1 MANDY
6 QKEVRELVEGL
17 GTWFNRDDPED
28 NYRMTDEL
36 HPYTELFSP
45 IQVNK
50 LRIKNRL
57 VMGPMGNINMAEETG
72 KPSTKMIEYF
82 LERARGGTGL
92 LTTGLVAANFK
103 VDPTVEDVDNV
114 GMLPRFDGHRT
125 VFSGWIN
132 LIKGVHS
139 YGSRFFLQITPGFG
153 RVGNPE
159 CMLKKKKL
167 PVSASWNKNF
177 YIPQLPCRP
186 LTDREC
192 RKIIKG
198 AGQCASDAKA
208 IEIDGVYLHG
218 HEGYLLE
225 QMTNT
230 AFNRRKMGRFSNW
243 QNFGLDIV
251 REIRNRCGDDY
262 PIMYRIDLSLA
273 LNETYGARMMNE
285 KTLKKFR
292 KERSV
297 EMTLDYMKNLV
308 KAGVDMFDV
317 DLGCYDNWWLPHPP
331 MAMPPGCFL
340 EVSRIVKDFFRE
352 NNIIS
357 NAGYPVPV
365 VGVGKLGFPDLAE
378 KALRDKKCDMIMLA
392 RPLLADPNWAN
403 KAYSGRVKE
412 IIPCIGDQEGC
423 LNQLIHGG
431 HPQCAVN
438 PRTAF
443 EHIMLDDEMPAL
455 VKKKVA
461 VVGAGPA
468 GISCALQASVRGH
481 EVVLYEKNSR
491 IGGMLLLGSV
501 PKIKFEIKNYIDNL
515 EERIK
520 IHSEKYSLTV
530 KLNTEVDE
538 KVLKD
543 GEFDAVV
550 TCTGSTPFVP
560 PVEGVNLPQVCQGL
574 DFLEDPSVAINAEKI
589 VVIGGADVGCEIAYM
604 LSLEMGK
611 KDVTVVEMLSH
622 LMQKSCTANRGF
634 IIHNLE
640 KAGVKVMNCTR
651 LKKISEKGVVLEQNI
666 SKTVPDPFVTWTPV
680 LPENIINPFGKKI
693 EMEGREKILDS
704 DLVILCTGARPNR
717 SLFEQCLKN
726 QVAAEVNNI
735 GDSMMNG
742 KVHEATKAG
751 HAVGRNL

>member
-1 MANDY
+1 MAENL
-6 QKEVRELVEGL
+6 QKEVKELIDGL
-17 GTWFNRDDPED
+17 GTWFNKNDPAE
-28 NYRMTDEL
+28 NYRMTGDL
-36 HPYTELFSP
+36 HPYNELFSP

-50 LRIKNRL
+50 TRIKNRL
-57 VMGPMGNINMAEETG
+57 VMGPMGNVDMADEMG

-82 LERARGGTGL
+82 LERAKGGTGL
-92 LTTGLVAANFK
+92 LTTGLVPATFK

-114 GMLPRFDGHRT
+114 GILPRFDGHRT
-125 VFSGWIN
+125 PFSGWIN
-132 LIKGVHS
+132 LAKGVHS
-139 YGSRFFLQITPGFG
+139 YGSKIFLQITPGFG

-167 PVSASWNKNF
+167 PVSASWNRNF

-186 LTDREC
+186 LTDGEC

-198 AGQCASDAKA
+198 AGQCASDARA

-218 HEGYLLE
+218 HEGYLLD
-225 QMTNT
+225 QMTNP
-230 AFNRRKMGRFSNW
+230 AFNRRKLGRFANW
-243 QNFGLDIV
+243 QNFGLDMV
-251 REIRNRCGDDY
+251 KEIRTRCGKDY

-273 LNETYGARMMNE
+273 LNETYGARMLSE
-285 KTLKKFR
+285 KRLKSFR
-292 KERSV
+292 KDRSV
-297 EMTLDYMKNLV
+297 EMTLDFMKNLV
-308 KAGVDMFDV
+308 AAGVDMFDV

-340 EVSRIVKDFFRE
+340 EISRIVKDFFR
-352 NNIIS
+352 NKNIIS

-378 KALRDKKCDMIMLA
+378 KALRDGKCDMVMLA

-403 KAYSGRVKE
+403 KAYAGRVKE

-438 PRTAF
+438 PRTSF
-443 EHIMLDDEMPAL
+443 EHIMLDDRAPAL
-455 VKKKVA
+455 NKKKVA

-468 GISCALQASVRGH
+468 GVSCALQASLRGH
-481 EVVLYEKNSR
+481 EVVLYDKNPR
-491 IGGMLLLGSV
+491 IGGMLLVGSV
-501 PKIKFEIKNYIDNL
+501 PKIKFEIRNYIEHL
-515 EERIK
+515 EEVLHIQ
-520 IHSEKYSLTV
+520 SEKSSLTV
-530 KLNTEVDE
+530 KLDTDVNEE
-538 KVLKD
+538 MLKAD
-543 GEFDAVV
+543 GFDSIV
-550 TCTGSTPFVP
+550 TCTGSTPLLP
-560 PVEGVNLPQVCQGL
+560 PVEGIDLPHVYQGIDIL
-574 DFLEDPSVAINAEKI
+574 KNPSLAADAEKI
-589 VVIGGADVGCEIAYM
+589 VIVGGADVGCEIAYM

-611 KDVTVVEMLSH
+611 KDITIVEMLGH

-651 LKKISEKGVVLEQNI
+651 LKKLSDKNVILDQNV

-680 LPENIINPFGKKI
+680 LPENIINPFAADIKADTH
-693 EMEGREKILDS
+693 EKILS
-704 DLVILCTGARPNR
+704 ADLVIVCTGARPNQT
-717 SLFEQCLKN
+717 LFEECMKN
-726 QVAAEVNNI
+726 NTAGEVHNI

-751 HAVGRNL
+751 HAIGKSL